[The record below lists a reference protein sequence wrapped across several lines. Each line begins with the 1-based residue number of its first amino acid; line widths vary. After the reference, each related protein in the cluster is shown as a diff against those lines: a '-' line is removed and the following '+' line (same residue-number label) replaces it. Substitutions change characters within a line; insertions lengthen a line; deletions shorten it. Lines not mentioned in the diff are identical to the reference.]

1 MRKRNIPILIDS
13 IFWLIMWLLPV
24 LFYLFNYL
32 AYDINIDT
40 ISIASFSEFIVN
52 NFGISTGSEIYTT
65 LTTIFT
71 DNNYLGVIDS
81 NISNSLILYVI
92 YIFFIELIHIFV
104 DVILFIPRFA
114 HNFISKFQEVTND

>member
-32 AYDINIDT
+32 AYDISVDT

-81 NISNSLILYVI
+81 TISNSLILYVI

-114 HNFISKFQEVTND
+114 HNFIAKFQEVTND

>member
-13 IFWLIMWLLPV
+13 VFWLIMWLLPV

-32 AYDINIDT
+32 SYDISSSG
-40 ISIASFSEFIVN
+40 ISIAAFSDFIVS
-52 NFGISTGSEIYTT
+52 NFGISDSSIIYTT
-65 LTTIFT
+65 LITIFT

-81 NISNSLILYVI
+81 TISNSLILYVI

-114 HNFISKFQEVTND
+114 HNFIAKFQEVAND

>member
-32 AYDINIDT
+32 AYDIT
-40 ISIASFSEFIVN
+40 ASGISIASFSDFIIN
-52 NFGISTGSEIYTT
+52 NFGISINSEIYNS
-65 LTTIFT
+65 LSTIFT

-81 NISNSLILYVI
+81 NISNSLILYTI
-92 YIFFIELIHIFV
+92 YIFFVELIHIFT

-114 HNFISKFQEVTND
+114 HNFIAKFQEVTND